1 MFGFKVDITGS
12 GMEKLSQKTY
22 TAILSEVLNLITD
35 EAEHEMKKPGFS
47 VAALNK
53 AKTEKGTGGGITRM
67 KPWGGAPV
75 DTGHLKGS
83 IISDK
88 GNPQVKYIR
97 TPNVEYVQ
105 HVINGTSKMAPNNF
119 PLRAIEALEQNQ
131 TTDKA
136 LEYTLQRRG
145 LK

>member
-1 MFGFKVDITGS
+1 MFGFKVDITSS

-53 AKTEKGTGGGITRM
+53 TMNDKGTSGGVTRVA
-67 KPWGGAPV
+67 PWGGAPV
-75 DTGHLKGS
+75 DTGHLKAS
-83 IISDK
+83 IVSDK
-88 GNPQVKYIR
+88 GSSLVKYIK
-97 TPNVEYVQ
+97 TPNIEYVNY
-105 HVINGTSKMAPNNF
+105 VIEGTSKMAPNNF
-119 PLRAIEALEQNQ
+119 PLRAIDALNQNKIA
-131 TTDKA
+131 DKA
-136 LEYTLQRRG
+136 VDNVLQERG